1 MEPYLRKVR
10 YWDVD
15 ANGHVFNTR
24 YLVYVD
30 DALTDFLEESGL
42 AFQEHEGDGFL
53 MVIAHTSIDYRSE
66 AVIGDTLATSIA
78 VDRIGNTSIVFA
90 FEIVEISANRP
101 VASGEEVYV
110 TVDLADRRPIRV
122 PDPVRDLLT

>member
-66 AVIGDTLATSIA
+66 AVIGDNLATSIA
-78 VDRIGNTSIVFA
+78 VDRIGNTSIVFT
-90 FEIVEISANRP
+90 FEIVEIGANRL
-101 VASGEEVYV
+101 VAAGEEVYV
-110 TVDLADRRPIRV
+110 TVDLTDRRPIRV
-122 PDPVRDLLT
+122 PDPVRDLLS

>member
-78 VDRIGNTSIVFA
+78 VDRIGNTSIVFT

>member
-42 AFQEHEGDGFL
+42 AFHEHEGDGFL

-66 AVIGDTLATSIA
+66 AVIGDTLATSIS
-78 VDRIGNTSIVFA
+78 VKGLGNTSITFS
-90 FEIVEISANRP
+90 FEIVDVDDNRL
-101 VASGEEVYV
+101 VASGEEIYV
-110 TVDLADRRPIRV
+110 TVDLTDRRPIRV
-122 PDPVRDLLT
+122 PDAVRELLG